1 MFSNATDLNNCST
14 MPLIKTKC
22 WSKYGEA
29 GMMTGTN
36 DEVEMTGGK
45 WVGEMKMGLLVMDV
59 WKK

>member
-1 MFSNATDLNNCST
+1 MVNWT
-14 MPLIKTKC
+14 
-22 WSKYGEA
+22 
-29 GMMTGTN
+29 TGTN